1 MTGLSAT
8 QLDEFLA
15 FSNLFLLQIQ
25 ESGQLD
31 FIRPQYRSFLGWNST
46 NLEYF
51 RFEDHFLSPN
61 QLTWGDF
68 AALFD
73 VSDFTTNVFL
83 WKTNEDKLSAPLPTF
98 WRKTQSEKGGV
109 RYIAFVKNPE
119 EMNQISIPIAY
130 KKWIFQGRA
139 YPGLIHNINGPLG
152 TLTGRI
158 ELLQYKYPDI
168 PELEE
173 VLRVGFRLQN
183 ILENVSFKVV
193 NEKAEELGK
202 INLNRFLRE
211 EVTFLN
217 SDLFFK
223 HQVEK
228 AQELSNNIPEFY
240 AFYHFLSGIFQEI
253 YFFFR
258 RYVNEQREYVFIV
271 KSFVNSQD
279 IGFSFDFVG
288 DFEPIGS
295 HIPTLPFRYEGNFLT
310 IARQSIPALDTR
322 FLSHALRH
330 IMGHMVIVGRPD
342 EMKFR
347 LTFPIQYNKSFDRD

>member
-8 QLDEFLA
+8 QLDEFLT

-25 ESGQLD
+25 ENGRLD
-31 FIRPQYRSFLGWNST
+31 FIRPQYKSFLGWNST
-46 NLEYF
+46 NLETF
-51 RFEDHFLSPN
+51 RFEEHFLLPN
-61 QLTWGDF
+61 QLQWSEF
-68 AALFD
+68 NALFE

-83 WKTNEDKLSAPLPTF
+83 WKTVDDKTSPPLPTF
-98 WRKTQSEKGGV
+98 WRKTQSERQGI
-109 RYIAFVKNPE
+109 RYLAFVKNPNE
-119 EMNQISIPIAY
+119 IQQLTIPISH

-183 ILENVSFKVV
+183 IMENVSFKVV
-193 NEKAEELGK
+193 NEKSEELGK

-211 EVTFLN
+211 EITFLN

-228 AQELSNNIPEFY
+228 VQEFSNNIPEFY
-240 AFYHFLSGIFQEI
+240 AYYHFLSGIFQEV

-258 RYVNEQREYVFIV
+258 HFVNEQREYVFIV
-271 KSFVNSQD
+271 KSFVDSEN
-279 IGFSFDFVG
+279 IGFSFDFAG
-288 DFEPIGS
+288 DFEPMS
-295 HIPTLPFRYEGNFLT
+295 THIPPLPFRYEGDFLT
-310 IARQSIPALDTR
+310 MARLTIPSLDTR

-330 IMGHMVIVGRPD
+330 VMGNLVIVGRPD
-342 EMKFR
+342 EMRFR
-347 LTFPIQYNKSFDRD
+347 LTFPIQYNIGFNRD